1 MYNEVMK
8 IMTIRN
14 VPDNVHDRMVE
25 LARRNRRSLQQQVLV
40 IMERACELGNRS
52 VLDTARGIRG
62 RLAGRELGDTV
73 RDIREDRER

>member
-8 IMTIRN
+8 VMTIRN
-14 VPDNVHDRMVE
+14 VPDTVHDGMVE

-40 IMERACELGNRS
+40 IMERACELGNGS
-52 VLDTARGIRG
+52 VLDTARAIRG